1 MWLPRRLVR
10 MDEPRVVIT
19 AVTVELIEEEVEEDE
34 EVW

>member
-19 AVTVELIEEEVEEDE
+19 AVKIELIEEEEDLPEEE
-34 EVW
+34 